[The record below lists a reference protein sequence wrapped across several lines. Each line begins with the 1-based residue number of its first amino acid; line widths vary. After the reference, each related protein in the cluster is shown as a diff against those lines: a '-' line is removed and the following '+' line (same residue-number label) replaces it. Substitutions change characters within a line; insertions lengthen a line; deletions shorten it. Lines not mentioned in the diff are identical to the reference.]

1 MLTPTTLDSY
11 MRRAAALTHQ
21 TVEMPPFELF
31 FDPHDPLRFYNYAR
45 PVGPIGEAPSVGV
58 GSGPSTSSGSGPSTG
73 SGSGPSTGSGSAL
86 DGVLAALREAFET
99 RHRLPRFEF
108 VAEATPGL
116 PAVLQA
122 VGFVEEGRN
131 PLLVCTAETFR
142 PAADVPGL
150 AVVTLT
156 TDSPVADLCAAGTTQ
171 ARSFG
176 AEDAPEMTEAEGERQ
191 RARLVAGAGGFL
203 ARLDGVA
210 VAAADFTVPLDGFT
224 ELVGIATL
232 PAYRRRG
239 IAAALTA
246 RAVTEA
252 FARGVRVAFLGAE
265 DERAGRVYERVGFRP
280 FATALAYSAAQGV

>member
-1 MLTPTTLDSY
+1 MLTPTTLDTY
-11 MRRAAALTHQ
+11 MRHAAALTHQ
-21 TVEMPPFELF
+21 TVELPPFVLF

-45 PVGPIGEAPSVGV
+45 PAGPIGAAPA
-58 GSGPSTSSGSGPSTG
+58 TG
-73 SGSGPSTGSGSAL
+73 AGGAL
-86 DGVLAALREAFET
+86 GGVLAALREAFET
-99 RHRLPRFEF
+99 RRRLPRFEF
-108 VAEATPGL
+108 IAEASPEL

-122 VGFVEEGRN
+122 AGFVEEGRN

-142 PAADVPGL
+142 PAAVVPGL

-156 TDSPVADLCAAGTTQ
+156 ADSPVADLCAAGTVQ

-176 AEDAPEMTEAEGERQ
+176 AEDAPEMAEAEGERQ
-191 RARLVAGAGGFL
+191 RARLAAGAGGFL

-246 RAVTEA
+246 AATEAA

>member
-1 MLTPTTLDSY
+1 MANGKWRIAICNLLFAPPSMLTPTTLDIY

-45 PVGPIGEAPSVGV
+45 PVGPIGEAPS
-58 GSGPSTSSGSGPSTG
+58 TG
-73 SGSGPSTGSGSAL
+73 SGSGL
-86 DGVLAALREAFET
+86 DGALAALREAFET

-108 VAEATPGL
+108 IAEATPGL

-122 VGFVEEGRN
+122 AGFVEEGRN
-131 PLLVCTAETFR
+131 PLLICTVESFR
-142 PAADVPGL
+142 PAAAVPGL

-156 TDSPVADLCAAGTTQ
+156 ADSPVADLCAAGTVQ

-176 AEDAPEMTEAEGERQ
+176 AEDAPEMAEAEGERQ
-191 RARLVAGAGGFL
+191 RARLAAGAGTFL
-203 ARLDGVA
+203 ARLDGA
-210 VAAADFTVPLDGFT
+210 PVAAADFTVPLDGFT

-239 IAAALTA
+239 IASALTA
-246 RAVTEA
+246 RAVQEA

-280 FATALAYSAAQGV
+280 FATALAYCAE